1 MPRLVSC
8 VVIILSWIGLPVKR
22 GGTQRMVPH
31 PLPVWGGTVQVFGLL
46 EVPGISIHPPRGGR
60 DLRVWP
66 RYRPRPHFN
75 PPSPCGERPFFFRR
89 ASRNPQ
95 FQSTLPVWGGTWPWL
110 RVWHTVT
117 DFNPPSPQGEGLQRE
132 WANAVI
138 VGRFQSTLPA
148 RGGTCGTPGFEGVFA
163 KFQSTLPVWG
173 GTLAMQ
179 ARCPAGLISIH
190 SPRGGRD

>member
-1 MPRLVSC
+1 
-8 VVIILSWIGLPVKR
+8 
-22 GGTQRMVPH
+22 MVPH

-138 VGRFQSTLPA
+138 VGRFQSTLPVW
-148 RGGTCGTPGFEGVFA
+148 GGTQCSQVRRLGT
-163 KFQSTLPVWG
+163 KFQSTLPARG
-173 GTLAMQ
+173 GTHALYGGSIQVA
-179 ARCPAGLISIH
+179 ISIH
-190 SPRGGRD
+190 PPRVGRDHCRETKSLPA